1 MSKIVDKV
9 YKCKFKIK
17 QGRQIFMGK
26 KNAYLEVG
34 KMLSLISHIGITM
47 VVSIFCTFFLG
58 RGILDTRPIFTL
70 ISLVIGVGGAFVSVY
85 KMVIGYTKRKWWV
98 GY

>member
-1 MSKIVDKV
+1 MSNIVDNV

-58 RGILDTRPIFTL
+58 RGIDNLLDTRPIFTL
-70 ISLVIGVGGAFVSVY
+70 ISLVIGVGGAFVYVY
-85 KMVIGYTKRKWWV
+85 KMVIGYTKRK
-98 GY
+98 